1 MPIYEFRCNTCGTFE
16 TWRSMA
22 QASEPMLCPSCD
34 TLAQRIYSVA
44 GLILTPSALSR
55 RIEQSAE
62 PKVQQRQ
69 SHSHSHN
76 HNHRHGRPWMIGH

>member
-1 MPIYEFRCNTCGTFE
+1 MPLYEFRCNTCGPFE
-16 TWRSMA
+16 TWRNMA

-34 TLAQRIYSVA
+34 TLAKRIYSVA

-62 PKVQQRQ
+62 PKVQQHQ
-69 SHSHSHN
+69 SHSHSHH
-76 HNHRHGRPWMIGH
+76 HNYHGRPWMIGH